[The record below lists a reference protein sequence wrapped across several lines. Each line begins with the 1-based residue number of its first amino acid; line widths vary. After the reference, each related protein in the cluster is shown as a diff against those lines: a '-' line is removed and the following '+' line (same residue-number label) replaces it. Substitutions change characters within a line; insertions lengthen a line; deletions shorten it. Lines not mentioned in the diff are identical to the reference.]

1 MSRIG
6 RMPIKLPQGVTA
18 AVKDGKVTVT
28 GPLGTLSET
37 INPAVSIAVDQG
49 IIHVTRNS
57 EEKKVK
63 ALHGLMRALVNNM
76 VTGVTK
82 GFKKSLVVTGVGY
95 KCALSGN
102 KLTLNIG
109 FSHPIEYV
117 APAGIKLELTQPLEI
132 AVSGADKHAVGQA
145 AANIKALKPI
155 EPYHGYGIRYK
166 DEAVVLKVGK
176 KAGK

>member
-49 IIHVTRNS
+49 IIYVTRNS

-82 GFKKSLVVTGVGY
+82 GFKKSLVVAGVGY